1 MRYGTRWKRRGEK
14 KTQPC
19 HINKLENNFPTCY
32 ILPTPTNSLPCTSHS
47 GKTPLK
53 AMGKK
58 SRPPHLPFPACFF
71 LFLYK
76 LFFDVDENKFP
87 HHQFSLPF
95 LFVRIFSLFFV
106 FKLSEGISHMLDE
119 AMTLFTC
126 FLQVRLLLLPLIFA
140 QFTLKPRTI
149 PGGGTRDKLTGLQ
162 NQTVFLFTLTDLQYL
177 T

>member
-32 ILPTPTNSLPCTSHS
+32 ILPTPRNSLPCTSHS
-47 GKTPLK
+47 GKNTTQSY
-53 AMGKK
+53 GKK
-58 SRPPHLPFPACFF
+58 ISPSPPPIPACFF

-95 LFVRIFSLFFV
+95 LFVRIFCLFFV

-119 AMTLFTC
+119 AMTLFSYKFVFYSC
-126 FLQVRLLLLPLIFA
+126 LLFFA

-162 NQTVFLFTLTDLQYL
+162 N
-177 T
+177 